1 MSVRA
6 NIDPL
11 DWESDFFKRSTAK
24 LDFAAT
30 DAQIIL
36 SYQLD
41 KYEIVQAK
49 VAASDTAR
57 IDDLAGMGF
66 SFVEGEI
73 DFALTIG
80 TENAYLN
87 TALSEVEAM
96 SVAVAQTEDI
106 VSLRETAA
114 AVFSNSRFRAPWYH
128 EGDSGRF
135 YALWIEKA
143 VLGTFDHTCL
153 LLRDNAGDILGF
165 VSLRSLDADTARIGL
180 LAATPSA
187 TGRGIGRKL
196 MSAAYQWC
204 VQHQKRQLN
213 VATQMSNVAALN
225 LYSRSG
231 AAIAST
237 AYWLYRGQHDSI

>member
-41 KYEIVQAK
+41 KFDIVQAK
-49 VAASDTAR
+49 VAASETAK
-57 IDDLAGMGF
+57 IDELASMGF

-87 TALSEVEAM
+87 TALSEADNV
-96 SVAVAQTEDI
+96 VVAQTGDI
-106 VSLRETAA
+106 VSLRDTAA
-114 AVFSNSRFRAPWYH
+114 SVFSNSRFRTPWYH

-165 VSLRSLDADTARIGL
+165 VSLRSLDANTARIGL

-187 TGRGIGRKL
+187 AGRGIGRKL

>member
-6 NIDPL
+6 NIDSL

-41 KYEIVQAK
+41 KFDIVQAK
-49 VAASDTAR
+49 VAASETAK
-57 IDDLAGMGF
+57 IDELASMGF

-73 DFALTIG
+73 DFSLTIG

-87 TALSEVEAM
+87 TALSETDNV
-96 SVAVAQTEDI
+96 VVAQTGDI
-106 VSLRETAA
+106 VSLRDTAA
-114 AVFSNSRFRAPWYH
+114 AVFGNSRFRAPWYH

-153 LLRDNAGDILGF
+153 LLRNNTGDILGF

-187 TGRGIGRKL
+187 AGRGIGRKL